1 VNRRERYRE
10 QTREE
15 VKELALAQLA
25 EAGAAGLSLNAIAK
39 RMGLTGP
46 ALYRYF
52 SSRDALLTEL
62 IGDGYDDLARA
73 LAEAAAADT
82 TPEQRFRAT
91 AAALRAWAV
100 GQPHRYLLLFGTP
113 VPGFAAP
120 DRMTGAAQ
128 RSMRVLMDVA
138 AAVDPPGLPPGPLD
152 AQLAAWQDRM
162 GIPPTSPTAARL
174 ALAAWTRLH
183 GILSLE
189 VANQFTLTGVDPA
202 LIYEAEVDA
211 LLRGSSERG

>member
-25 EAGAAGLSLNAIAK
+25 EAGASGLSLNAIAK
-39 RMGLTGP
+39 QMGLTGP

-52 SSRDALLTEL
+52 ANRDALLTEL

-73 LAEAAAADT
+73 LAEAAAADG

-91 AAALRAWAV
+91 AAALRGWAV

-120 DRMTGAAQ
+120 DRMTEAAQ
-128 RSMRVLMDVA
+128 RSMRVLMELTA
-138 AAVDPPGLPPGPLD
+138 ALDPPGPPRTPLD
-152 AQLAAWQDRM
+152 DQIAIWRQHM
-162 GIPPTSPTAARL
+162 GVPAGSPAAARL
-174 ALAAWTRLH
+174 ALATWTRLH
-183 GILSLE
+183 GVLSLE
-189 VANQFTLTGVDPA
+189 VSNQFQLTGVDPT
-202 LIYEAEVDA
+202 LIYQAEVDA
-211 LLRGSSERG
+211 LLAG

>member
-52 SSRDALLTEL
+52 ASRDALLAEL

-73 LAEAAAADT
+73 LAEAAAAVDG

-91 AAALRAWAV
+91 AAALRGWAV

-120 DRMTGAAQ
+120 DRTAGAAH
-128 RSMRVLMDVA
+128 RSMRVLMELA
-138 AAVDPPGLPPGPLD
+138 AALDPPGPPPGPLD
-152 AQLAAWQDRM
+152 AQIAAWQQQMDA
-162 GIPPTSPTAARL
+162 PPSSPAAGRL
-174 ALAAWTRLH
+174 ALASWTRLH
-183 GILSLE
+183 GVLSLE
-189 VANQFTLTGVDPA
+189 VANQFKLTDIDPA

-211 LLRGSSERG
+211 LLAGR